1 MMRQSKSFKT
11 FMNIAFLIVLAV
23 ICIYILFP
31 FYWTLNSSFKT
42 EEQLQMMPATLLP
55 KDPETGEVS
64 FSLINYKSVFSNN
77 EFLMGILNSVIVA
90 TATTFLA
97 LLAGSLAGFAMGQL
111 RFKGKKITL
120 YVILSMTMFPQVTV
134 LAGLYAVMNA
144 LNMEPRLGMIVSYMI
159 FTLPFTAWVLT
170 SFFKDLPREMLE
182 SARVDGATFFQTFR
196 YILLPLTAPALVT
209 TGLLTFIR
217 SWNEYLFALT
227 FTSADPMARTVP
239 VVIAYFTGATT
250 HQEPFGQILAAS
262 VIVTIPVVL
271 LVLIFQRKIVKGLTA
286 GAVKG

>member
-1 MMRQSKSFKT
+1 MMPENKALKYIT
-11 FMNIAFLIVLAV
+11 NIAFILLLILISV
-23 ICIYILFP
+23 YILFP
-31 FYWTLNSSFKT
+31 FYWTVNSSFKSET
-42 EEQLQMMPATLLP
+42 QLQMMPASFLP
-55 KDPETGEVS
+55 TDPDTGNIS
-64 FSLINYKSVFSNN
+64 FNLTNYKSVLQNK
-77 EFLMGILNSVIVA
+77 EFLMGILNSIIVA

-111 RFKGKKITL
+111 RFRGKKITL

-134 LAGLYAVMNA
+134 LTGLYAVMRA
-144 LNMEPRLGMIVSYMI
+144 LNLEPRLGMILSYMI

-170 SFFKDLPREMLE
+170 SFFKDLPREILE

-196 YILLPLTAPALVT
+196 FILLPLTAPALVT

-227 FTSADPMARTVP
+227 FTSASRMSRTVP

-250 HQEPFGQILAAS
+250 HQEPFGQIMAAS
-262 VIVTIPVVL
+262 VIVTVPIVVL
-271 LVLIFQRKIVKGLTA
+271 VLYFQRKIVKGLTA